1 VSLAALLGFATSAL
15 AQTPTTPEPMPF
27 AALEMTAKMSATAP
41 APLAG
46 EDGESAA
53 PQSPEAAPASKIAT
67 VVPPASAPIGGVQQ
81 IGCSSCSGGL
91 LGIPAPPLYPPPM
104 GCDSCTTSP
113 CYPGRQQCHPCLAQT
128 CVGRCFCGLYECICC
143 PDPCYEPRWLA
154 VADAAFFVDA
164 ARPQTQMRFRWDSG
178 VNLIL
183 PDRNEYFWARADGK
197 GKGPP
202 PPAPFKVVPRL
213 SYNDLSMY
221 TEAGTGTASVMVELP
236 YRSID
241 EQGGLHAAGFADMM
255 IGPKTL
261 LFDCE
266 LLQVA
271 LEMKTYIP
279 MGNFNHG
286 LGTGHVS
293 LEPSLVVGVKLAPET
308 YFQGQLAEWIPLG
321 GDSNYQGA
329 ILNYHMSINQVL
341 FRVLPDVP
349 LIGTLELSG
358 WSFQTGAYTDP
369 LLGSF
374 QHSGGE
380 TYLMPGFGLRLVFCD
395 KIDFGFGA
403 EFAVTERHFAEQ
415 LYRTEFRFRF

>member
-1 VSLAALLGFATSAL
+1 LDNL
-15 AQTPTTPEPMPF
+15 TPIP
-27 AALEMTAKMSATAP
+27 KS
-41 APLAG
+41 PL
-46 EDGESAA
+46 
-53 PQSPEAAPASKIAT
+53 

-81 IGCSSCSGGL
+81 TGCSSCSNGL
-91 LGIPAPPLYPPPM
+91 LGIPPPPLYPPPL

-128 CVGRCFCGLYECICC
+128 CIGRAFCGLYECVCC

-154 VADAAFFVDA
+154 VADAAFFVDS
-164 ARPQTQMRFRWDSG
+164 ARPQTQMRYRWDSA
-178 VNLIL
+178 VNFIL
-183 PDRNEYFWARADGK
+183 PDRNEYFWARADGM
-197 GKGPP
+197 GKGPK

-221 TEAGTGTASVMVELP
+221 TEAGTGTATVMVEMT

-241 EQGGLHAAGFADMM
+241 EQGGGHAAGFADMM
-255 IGPKTL
+255 VGPKTL

-266 LLQVA
+266 LMQIT
-271 LEMKTYIP
+271 LEMKTFLP
-279 MGNFNHG
+279 AGNFTKG

-293 LEPSLVVGVKLAPET
+293 LEPSLVIGCKLAPET
-308 YFQGQLAEWIPLG
+308 YFQGQLAEWIPFA
-321 GDSNYQGA
+321 GDTNYMGA
-329 ILNYHMSINQVL
+329 ILHYHMSLNQVL

-369 LLGSF
+369 LLGSL

-380 TYLMPGFGLRLVFCD
+380 TYLMPGVGLRLVLCD